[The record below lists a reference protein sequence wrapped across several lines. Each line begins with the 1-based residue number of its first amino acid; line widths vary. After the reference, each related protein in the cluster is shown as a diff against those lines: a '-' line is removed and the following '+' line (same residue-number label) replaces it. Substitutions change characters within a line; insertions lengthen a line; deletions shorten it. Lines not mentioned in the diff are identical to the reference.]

1 MSAPSTDLRVLFASR
16 MVRLFACGLL
26 AVVLVLHL
34 AAIGLTADRIGL
46 LLTLTFLGD
55 AAISLWLTTRAD
67 RWGRRPT
74 LRVGAALMLLGGAG
88 MALTNDFTLLV
99 LAATIGVI
107 SPTCLLYTSPSP
119 RDS

>member
-1 MSAPSTDLRVLFASR
+1 MVAAPSPAVDLRVLFASR

-34 AAIGLTADRIGL
+34 RAIGLDAQQVGL

-67 RWGRRPT
+67 LWGRRRT
-74 LRVGAALMLLGGAG
+74 LRIGAALIVLGGGG
-88 MALTNDFTLLV
+88 MALTDNFPLLV

-107 SPTCLLYTSPSP
+107 S
-119 RDS
+119 